1 MELLVGSIFYDNR
14 WLLIKSNIS
23 LSILKK
29 LQYIT
34 ICLNFLQILILVYHQ
49 KVGLSS
55 FKELNEEFYFAM
67 MSFISLTLTVLI
79 LIKTSE
85 IYYNELG
92 FFFKAKKYDSDIS
105 IKPFEPIIRK
115 RCLNSF
121 IGMMYLIF
129 SGFKAIVTFKSH
141 FIEHF
146 SGRLKNTVVSN
157 VINKVSNSNINMINK
172 TEAYDI
178 SKVMDYFYIDK
189 ITYLLFNVY
198 RTVSNYSIVYMIGIV
213 VMYILIKISFL
224 IISQLSDDLT
234 IKIMSIFG
242 GRIPELDNNISKSR
256 GKCLELERKII
267 RDCKDQT
274 LIKNKVNS
282 KEKKIN

>member
-282 KEKKIN
+282 NEKKIN